1 MAHSNNDI
9 SSLEDFSLVS
19 PSVERY
25 LLAMTEEE
33 QVRAL
38 RLAVV
43 EVNQPRKRLEWDCSS
58 EERYCVDLS
67 KKGDFSSYK
76 RFPVTGTALMLPGF
90 LTPGVTYYW
99 RVLNGKEE
107 VISDTYSFHTSSL
120 LSVRMM
126 AIEGLFNMRDLG
138 GWKAS
143 GGKRIP
149 YGLIYRG
156 GNFSILTPLGKK
168 ILIEDLAIKTEIDL
182 RADGKNELNDSR
194 VEYFKAGTG
203 QYTYIIPGYVL
214 HGASDMPSLIREY
227 DPLLT
232 PSLKRIFE
240 KLADPS
246 SYPIYFHCN
255 AGADRTG
262 TLAFLLEG
270 LLGVSYAD
278 ITRDFELTSFSTQG
292 ARYRSGLKDN
302 LSFDDSGIYEN
313 STDNLIAFGKM
324 HELIMKNYPTKDG
337 TLLSSIERYLKEV
350 PGISEETINMV
361 RKNILDGGA
370 FS

>member
-1 MAHSNNDI
+1 MAK
-9 SSLEDFSLVS
+9 
-19 PSVERY
+19 
-25 LLAMTEEE
+25 TEEK
-33 QVRAL
+33 QIRAL

-43 EVNQPRKRLEWDCSS
+43 NAGQSRKRLEWDGSS
-58 EERYCVDLS
+58 EERYYVDLS
-67 KKGDFSSYK
+67 KKRDFSSYK
-76 RFPVTGTALMLPGF
+76 RFLVTGTALSLPGF
-90 LTPGVTYYW
+90 LVPGATYYW
-99 RVLNGKEE
+99 RASNAKEE
-107 VISDTYSFHTSSL
+107 ALANTYSFHTSSL

-126 AIEGLFNMRDLG
+126 AIDGLFNMRDLG
-138 GWKAS
+138 GWKA
-143 GGKRIP
+143 GKRIP

-194 VEYFKAGTG
+194 VEYFKAGMG
-203 QYTYIIPGYVL
+203 QYTYIIPGYVI

-232 PSLKRIFE
+232 SSLKRIFK

-292 ARYRSGLKDN
+292 ARYRSGLKDE

-313 STDNLIAFGKM
+313 STGNLIAFGKM
-324 HELIMKNYPTKDG
+324 HKLIMKNYPTKEG

-350 PGISEETINMV
+350 PGISKETIDMV

-370 FS
+370 IS